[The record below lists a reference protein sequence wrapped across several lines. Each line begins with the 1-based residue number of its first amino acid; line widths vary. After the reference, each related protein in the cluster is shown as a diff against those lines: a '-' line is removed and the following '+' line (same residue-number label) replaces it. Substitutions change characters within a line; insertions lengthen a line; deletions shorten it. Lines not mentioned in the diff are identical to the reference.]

1 MRTGVKGDGMCAGGT
16 ATANSDPRDGVQNGQ
31 QQHHVK
37 ECVRGHGSGD
47 VVGIWCREAE
57 EVNEHDFPDAAECRA
72 VPFGIYDVTGNK
84 GYVVVGTSN
93 NTPEFAVNAI
103 ARWWEDEGQV

>member
-47 VVGIWCREAE
+47 VVGLSMPPAKLRQARQALITLALVASERPLYQVLAL
-57 EVNEHDFPDAAECRA
+57 DGDARRPAA
-72 VPFGIYDVTGNK
+72 ALSPLSGN
-84 GYVVVGTSN
+84 
-93 NTPEFAVNAI
+93 
-103 ARWWEDEGQV
+103 DEPVDI

>member
-47 VVGIWCREAE
+47 VVGLYG
-57 EVNEHDFPDAAECRA
+57 
-72 VPFGIYDVTGNK
+72 FGAIESDNIPK
-84 GYVVVGTSN
+84 NFWSGTY
-93 NTPEFAVNAI
+93 
-103 ARWWEDEGQV
+103 

>member
-47 VVGIWCREAE
+47 VVGIIWSQISVDCSPEPFPLQSVTHSLRTLEARGWIVLGRTLGGRSE
-57 EVNEHDFPDAAECRA
+57 SL
-72 VPFGIYDVTGNK
+72 YL
-84 GYVVVGTSN
+84 
-93 NTPEFAVNAI
+93 TPAGLEKASEIGV
-103 ARWWEDEGQV
+103 